1 MAISI
6 PQYMPSGE
14 ISNMVCD
21 FDPSIHKISREAW
34 VWRPCQITVSRE
46 VWETPKFEIYAR
58 HLSMEHSGE
67 SVYRFP

>member
-21 FDPSIHKISREAW
+21 FDPSIHKTREAW
-34 VWRPCQITVSRE
+34 VWRPCQVTVSRE
-46 VWETPKFEIYAR
+46 VWETPQI
-58 HLSMEHSGE
+58 
-67 SVYRFP
+67 